1 MRIGIVSPY
10 SLTVPGGVQAQV
22 LGLARSLSDLGHR
35 TRVLGPCDG
44 APPAIGVTPLG
55 ASIPTFTNGSIAP
68 IAPDVACTLRTIRAL
83 ADEEFDVIHI
93 HEPICPGPCQTAL
106 FTKYAPIVGTWHAAG
121 GSKAYLTPGVKWLAE
136 RASVR
141 AAVSSDARDM
151 AYAALGGE
159 YEIVFNGID
168 LDGVRKTDAWLATQ
182 PTIAYV
188 GRHEPRKGL
197 AVLLEAMQQLPES
210 TRLWVMSEGPQ
221 TDELR
226 ARYSHDE
233 RIEWL
238 GNITDEEK
246 LARIKGADAFCVPSL
261 RGESF
266 GIVLLEGMAART
278 PVVAS
283 DLPGYRNVA
292 TTGREALLV
301 PPGDATELAS
311 GLRRVLQDSALAS
324 SLVAAGEL
332 RAEQFAMNRLAET
345 YVGLYER
352 AIEHERAAGT
362 VRPVTGWRRR
372 RAQVSRPLATSHPAR

>member
-1 MRIGIVSPY
+1 VRIGIVSPY

-22 LGLARSLSDLGHR
+22 LGLARSLSDLGHS

-44 APPAIGVTPLG
+44 APPAVGVTPLG
-55 ASIPTFTNGSIAP
+55 ASIPTFANGSIAP
-68 IAPDVACTLRTIRAL
+68 IAPDVACTLRTIRSL

-121 GSKAYLTPGVKWLAE
+121 GSKAYLTPGVKWLAD

-141 AAVSSDARDM
+141 AAVSTDARDM
-151 AYAALGGE
+151 AAAALGGD

-168 LDGVRKTDAWLATQ
+168 LDGVRKTDPWLAAQ

-197 AVLLEAMQQLPES
+197 AVLLEAVQQLPAS

-221 TDELR
+221 TQELR
-226 ARYSHDE
+226 ARYAHDE

-246 LARIKGADAFCVPSL
+246 LARIKGADVFCVPSL

-292 TTGREALLV
+292 HTGREALLV
-301 PPGDATELAS
+301 PPGDVDRLAE
-311 GLRRVLQDSALAS
+311 GLRRVLNDPALAS
-324 SLVAAGEL
+324 SLVASGEP
-332 RAEQFAMNRLAET
+332 RAEQFAMDRLAET
-345 YVGLYER
+345 YLDLYER
-352 AIEHERAAGT
+352 AIAVERDAGT
-362 VRPVTGWRRR
+362 VRPVTGWWPRRR
-372 RAQVSRPLATSHPAR
+372 RAARSASSPHRER